1 MCEKHNGCI
10 LIWISDEIK
19 IIRLC
24 LYRYMPNINLRNL
37 PQLKKVYNSVSL
49 IENLPLPNIGDY

>member
-1 MCEKHNGCI
+1 
-10 LIWISDEIK
+10 
-19 IIRLC
+19 
-24 LYRYMPNINLRNL
+24 MPNINLRNL